1 MYFHRHLEDSIRKYQ
16 QIFPIIA
23 ILGPRQCG
31 KSTLI
36 KQLFSPE
43 KNSIFLDLQNSE
55 DLNKL
60 NDPQLFFNS
69 NAQKINRAN

>member
-1 MYFHRHLEDSIRKYQ
+1 MVKNMCFPRHLEDSIRKYQ

-43 KNSIFLDLQNSE
+43 KNSIYLDLQNLE

-60 NDPQLFFNS
+60 NDPRLFFNS
-69 NAQKINRAN
+69 NL

>member
-1 MYFHRHLEDSIRKYQ
+1 MYFYRHLEDSIRKYQ

-43 KNSIFLDLQNSE
+43 TNSIYLDLQNLE

-60 NDPQLFFNS
+60 NDPRLFFNS
-69 NAQKINRAN
+69 NL